1 MNRDREIIRK
11 LVDVCLG
18 LELDIQVAYA
28 VLSAI
33 RQIHPEIQIQ
43 EALFETHQQSKLA
56 LSVRERYQSILD
68 KLDTEDATA
77 LLDMLPKSR
86 YQN

>member
-11 LVDVCLG
+11 LVDVCLS
-18 LELDIQVAYA
+18 LELDIQVAYG

-33 RQIHPEIQIQ
+33 RQANPKLQIQ
-43 EALFETHQQSKLA
+43 EALNETRRHSELKQ
-56 LSVRERYQSILD
+56 SVRERYQKILD
-68 KLDTEDATA
+68 SLDREDVEA
-77 LLDMLPKSR
+77 LLAKLPRPK